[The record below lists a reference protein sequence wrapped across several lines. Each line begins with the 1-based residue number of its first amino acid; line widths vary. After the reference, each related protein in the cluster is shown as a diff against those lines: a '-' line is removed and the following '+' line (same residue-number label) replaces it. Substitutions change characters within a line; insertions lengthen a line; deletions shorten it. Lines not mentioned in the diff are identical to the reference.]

1 MYSPTVILRCFIV
14 RIWFRLDSNNAL
26 HIFLNTDCHYNRKLA
41 LACGLLSIPCRRTFD
56 RRLKTI
62 STDVKERISAIGYLF
77 VTEGLADP
85 TATAIDSTLLKA
97 KGHVW
102 HKSSMKKG
110 VVPRSGI
117 DTDARWG
124 YSHTRGWIF
133 GYKLHITST
142 TAAAG
147 DLTVP
152 LTADVTTA
160 NVQDNQMCVTLT
172 SSSSVFS
179 LPSLRH
185 MAADPGYDDRKLYEY
200 SRKALG
206 MDLVCPVERYKNT
219 SKKRLELVCF
229 YQSTLGQS
237 IYNQRGISVEP
248 LIGHIKSVFRID
260 PLPVRGFHAVSAIV
274 LLSVLLYQ
282 IMVYYNCKTDKLNPK
297 SIKYMLGTG

>member
-1 MYSPTVILRCFIV
+1 MG
-14 RIWFRLDSNNAL
+14 
-26 HIFLNTDCHYNRKLA
+26 H
-41 LACGLLSIPCRRTFD
+41 
-56 RRLKTI
+56 
-62 STDVKERISAIGYLF
+62 LF

-85 TATAIDSTLLKA
+85 TITAIDSTLLKA
-97 KGHVW
+97 KGHLW

-124 YSHTRGWIF
+124 YSRTRGWIF

-147 DLTVP
+147 NLIVP

-160 NVQDNQMCVTLT
+160 NVQDNQMYVALT
-172 SSSSVFS
+172 SSSSAGSASVFS

-185 MAADPGYDDRKLYEY
+185 MAADPGYDDYRLYEY
-200 SRKALG
+200 SRKVLG

-219 SKKRLELVCF
+219 PKDRLDLVCF
-229 YQSTLGQS
+229 YESVLGQA
-237 IYNQRGISVEP
+237 IYDRRGISIEP
-248 LIGHIKSVFRID
+248 FIAHIKSVFRID
-260 PLPVRGFHAVSAIV
+260 PLPVYGFHTASAVV
-274 LLSVLLYQ
+274 MLSVLLYQ
-282 IMVYYNCKTDKLNPK
+282 IMVYYNCKIGKLNPK

>member
-1 MYSPTVILRCFIV
+1 M
-14 RIWFRLDSNNAL
+14 
-26 HIFLNTDCHYNRKLA
+26 
-41 LACGLLSIPCRRTFD
+41 
-56 RRLKTI
+56 
-62 STDVKERISAIGYLF
+62 GYLF

-124 YSHTRGWIF
+124 YSRTRGWIF

-160 NVQDNQMCVTLT
+160 NVQDNQMYVTLT

-185 MAADPGYDDRKLYEY
+185 MAADPGYDDRKLYQY